1 MFIEPPVPV
10 FVFTKS
16 LAVCPQ
22 IHPVAISEIFEAG
35 TRLSMFS
42 LRLILVLSRSIVTPF
57 LTCTTLPKMSFDNHS
72 SVSFARAEPLT
83 TLPTVVMI
91 FCIPTFP

>member
-1 MFIEPPVPV
+1 MFIAPPRPV

-22 IHPVAISEIFEAG
+22 IQPVDISEIFDAG

-42 LRLILVLSRSIVTPF
+42 LRLIEVLSRSMVTPF
-57 LTCTTLPKMSFDNHS
+57 LICTTLPNMSFDSHS
-72 SVSFARAEPLT
+72 SVSFERAEPLI

-91 FCIPTFP
+91 FSMPTFP